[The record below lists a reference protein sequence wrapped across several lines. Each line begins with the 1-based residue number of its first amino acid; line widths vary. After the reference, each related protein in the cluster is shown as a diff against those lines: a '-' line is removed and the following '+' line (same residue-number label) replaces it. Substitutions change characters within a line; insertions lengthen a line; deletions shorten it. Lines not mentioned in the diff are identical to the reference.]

1 MSRSYAPTKILVQAE
16 DTGNIVS
23 TGFYQPMYSVDSAS
37 RIVSNAG
44 LRNTIDLDH
53 LTESTLKSQISASKI
68 SSRKSVSAER
78 IFDVSVIEDDNK
90 ELLGV
95 LEIKDALAK
104 ENIWVTLPVFLA
116 GNVDKVYTHKNM
128 LYEFLNRHFQSR
140 ANNFYPIFV
149 QSDIKLATPRDK
161 QTPIKIYPGLIIGT
175 DANSKKG
182 YRVALYETD
191 IGQENIC
198 DLHDCPAAD
207 IVQFE
212 VAKILAPCFTQ
223 DLKNC
228 SNDSAQLRSSH
239 APDLTQDLNYCSNDS
254 FESGTTLQKSQ
265 DTLYALLNS
274 KKPLTK
280 RQKTFLNDPT
290 IPHSYKHAQT
300 LPDAKIWNDS
310 INKEI
315 HGLYDQKKSFV
326 PLSQK
331 DLSEYSSKIL
341 QSSFVFKRKLDK
353 DGNVKSYKSRL
364 VIGGNRQMIGDGTF
378 DETFAP
384 TASLTSQR
392 LCFTLATNLGLKPK
406 QLDVEQ
412 AFQC

>member
-1 MSRSYAPTKILVQAE
+1 M
-16 DTGNIVS
+16 
-23 TGFYQPMYSVDSAS
+23 
-37 RIVSNAG
+37 
-44 LRNTIDLDH
+44 
-53 LTESTLKSQISASKI
+53 
-68 SSRKSVSAER
+68 
-78 IFDVSVIEDDNK
+78 
-90 ELLGV
+90 
-95 LEIKDALAK
+95 
-104 ENIWVTLPVFLA
+104 
-116 GNVDKVYTHKNM
+116 
-128 LYEFLNRHFQSR
+128 
-140 ANNFYPIFV
+140 
-149 QSDIKLATPRDK
+149 SDIKLATPRDK

-223 DLKNC
+223 DL
-228 SNDSAQLRSSH
+228 
-239 APDLTQDLNYCSNDS
+239 NYCSN
-254 FESGTTLQKSQ
+254 ESGTTLQKSQ

-280 RQKTFLNDPT
+280 RQKTLLNDPT

-341 QSSFVFKRKLDK
+341 QSSF
-353 DGNVKSYKSRL
+353 
-364 VIGGNRQMIGDGTF
+364 
-378 DETFAP
+378 
-384 TASLTSQR
+384 
-392 LCFTLATNLGLKPK
+392 
-406 QLDVEQ
+406 
-412 AFQC
+412 

>member
-1 MSRSYAPTKILVQAE
+1 MDLIDSATQLHGQGTLAKTDIMQRSPYETISGNKPPLHGFKPFGLPMKIHIPVEKRKMCKDPKLIARSFTGFYLCQDPTAPTKILVQAE

-44 LRNTIDLDH
+44 LRNTIDLDRI
-53 LTESTLKSQISASKI
+53 TEATLKSQISNNKI

-95 LEIKDALAK
+95 VEIKDALAK

-140 ANNFYPIFV
+140 ANDFYPIFV

-223 DLKNC
+223 DLKYC

-254 FESGTTLQKSQ
+254 FESGTFTKI
-265 DTLYALLNS
+265 TRHALC
-274 KKPLTK
+274 LTQFQEASHK
-280 RQKTFLNDPT
+280 ETE
-290 IPHSYKHAQT
+290 
-300 LPDAKIWNDS
+300 DS
-310 INKEI
+310 
-315 HGLYDQKKSFV
+315 
-326 PLSQK
+326 P
-331 DLSEYSSKIL
+331 
-341 QSSFVFKRKLDK
+341 
-353 DGNVKSYKSRL
+353 
-364 VIGGNRQMIGDGTF
+364 
-378 DETFAP
+378 
-384 TASLTSQR
+384 
-392 LCFTLATNLGLKPK
+392 
-406 QLDVEQ
+406 
-412 AFQC
+412 